1 MVVLMVVVVVK
12 NQSSNQSKHRCSLK
26 PSPQDAFRSR
36 KCRSALSRR
45 QKLVIILGGG
55 RRLQN
60 PENVALPLCLVRGV
74 WGAHLVASSRRPP
87 PRFKVCFGCF

>member
-45 QKLVIILGGG
+45 QKLELKG
-55 RRLQN
+55 
-60 PENVALPLCLVRGV
+60 EKE
-74 WGAHLVASSRRPP
+74 
-87 PRFKVCFGCF
+87 PRDSPAKMCCGPC